1 MGGTHESPILMGG
14 TNFFLD
20 LSLAGVTNFVGSE
33 ENGPINNR
41 LKNEIK
47 CENFR
52 HQESKF
58 LK

>member
-41 LKNEIK
+41 LKNEIIVPVK
-47 CENFR
+47 
-52 HQESKF
+52 
-58 LK
+58 